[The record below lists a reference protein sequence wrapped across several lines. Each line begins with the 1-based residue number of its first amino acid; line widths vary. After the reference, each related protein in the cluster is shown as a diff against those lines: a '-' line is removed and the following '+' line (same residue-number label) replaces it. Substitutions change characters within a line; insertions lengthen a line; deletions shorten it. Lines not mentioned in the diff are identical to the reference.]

1 MPLATW
7 AIAGAVVL
15 LLLGGILLATHHKPP
30 TPAGVIL
37 PLDPYAPSL
46 VFSDLQMSESAS
58 VTGLKATYIDGHVR
72 NTGSHTV
79 TAATLQVLFAND
91 MQMPPQVNP
100 SAPHPSPPATPASSA
115 SPSRTSPPTGTS
127 SSPLSTP
134 PKSPQNRGTLP
145 SRIAKNFPLHPLFSS
160 LH

>member
-91 MQMPPQVNP
+91 MQMPPQIEPVELTLIRTHEP
-100 SAPHPSPPATPASSA
+100 YIDTQPISAAPLAPGDTREFRLAFENISSDWNQQLPAIHPTQI
-115 SPSRTSPPTGTS
+115 TT
-127 SSPLSTP
+127 
-134 PKSPQNRGTLP
+134 K
-145 SRIAKNFPLHPLFSS
+145 
-160 LH
+160 